1 VLAGLAHA
9 QFETI
14 HPFLDGNGRVGR
26 LLITLLLVERNV
38 LSRPLLYLSLF
49 LKQNRTEYYD
59 RLSAVRSNGDWEGWL
74 RFFLTGVTVT
84 ANNAVSVAGAIA
96 ELRDR
101 HLRLAAME
109 NVGRFGVPMLDLLAE
124 QPLVTVRYAV
134 EHLGSTST
142 TVGALLD
149 RLAALG
155 VVEEVTGLKR
165 NRIYR
170 YSPYLNLF
178 TSNEPAPVLP
188 PPDTQTS
195 TEPGRW

>member
-1 VLAGLAHA
+1 MLAGLAHA

-26 LLITLLLVERNV
+26 LLITLLLVERDV

-84 ANNAVSVAGAIA
+84 ANDAVNVAGAVA

-101 HLRLAAME
+101 HLRLATTE
-109 NVGRFGVPMLDLLAE
+109 NVGRYGVPMLDLLAE
-124 QPLVTVRYAV
+124 QPLVTVKYAV
-134 EHLGSTST
+134 EHLGTTST

-149 RLAALG
+149 RFTALG

-178 TSNEPAPVLP
+178 TYNEPALVLP
-188 PPDTQTS
+188 PLDTQTS
-195 TEPGRW
+195 TEAGH